1 MTGPAESGTVDG
13 VLSLG
18 ETWTYTY
25 YYDATQSDIN
35 NNGIDKY
42 GVADNDGDIDNEATF
57 TDNFGTPKSDPA
69 EVPIARDI
77 NWTIDKT
84 ASVPGGSVDVAG
96 ETITYTVVIANIGN
110 VDLSGSLVDSLPG
123 IYGMTGPAESGTVD
137 GVLSLGET
145 WTYTYYYD
153 ATQSDINNNG
163 IDKYGVADNDGD
175 IDNEATFTDNFGT
188 PKSDPAEV
196 PIAQNVNWTIDK
208 TASVPGGSVDVAG
221 ETITYTVVIA
231 NIGNVDLTGSLVDSL
246 PGIYGMTGPAESGT
260 VDGVLSLGE
269 TWTYTYYY
277 DATQSDINNNGIDK
291 YGVADN
297 DGDIDNEATF
307 TDNFGTPKSDPAEVP
322 VVQPQQCTGCLKIC
336 KYEDKNG
343 NGQKDSGEPYLSGW
357 EFTITNNSGYSK
369 SVTTA
374 GGSCGCSCDYCVT
387 TCDLAAGEYTITE
400 TLKAGWTCTTGNPRT
415 VTVECD
421 KTTTVKFG
429 NQKPCSGCLKIY
441 KYNDKNG
448 NGQKDCGE
456 AYLSGWTFNVTDSQ
470 GNSQSVTTGTGGYV
484 TICNL
489 LLGQYTITE
498 TLKAGWTCTTGNP
511 RTVTVGCDKTTTVK
525 FGNQKPC
532 SGCLKIYKYNDKN
545 GNGRK
550 DCREAYLSG
559 WTFNVTD
566 SQGNSQLV
574 TTNSGGYVT
583 ICNLAPGVYNVTE
596 TLKAGWTCTTGNPLN
611 NVTVVS
617 GKTTTVYFGNKQ

>member
-1 MTGPAESGTVDG
+1 
-13 VLSLG
+13 
-18 ETWTYTY
+18 
-25 YYDATQSDIN
+25 
-35 NNGIDKY
+35 
-42 GVADNDGDIDNEATF
+42 
-57 TDNFGTPKSDPA
+57 
-69 EVPIARDI
+69 
-77 NWTIDKT
+77 
-84 ASVPGGSVDVAG
+84 
-96 ETITYTVVIANIGN
+96 

-145 WTYTYYYD
+145 WTYTYYYN

-322 VVQPQQCTGCLKIC
+322 IAQNVNWTIDKTASVPGGSVDVAGETITYTVVIANIGNVDLSGSLVDSLPGIYGMTGPAESGTVDGVLSPGETWTYTYYYDATQSDINNNGIDKYGVADNDGDIDNEATFTDNFGTPKSDPAEVPVVQPQQCTGCLKIC
-336 KYEDKNG
+336 KFEDKNG
-343 NGQKDSGEPYLSGW
+343 NQKKDCGESYLSGW
-357 EFTITNNSGYSK
+357 VFNVTGPGGYSQ
-369 SVTTA
+369 SFTT
-374 GGSCGCSCDYCVT
+374 GGGGATCGCRCDCKCDYCVT
-387 TCDLAAGEYTITE
+387 TCGLAPGEYTITE
-400 TLKAGWTCTTGNPRT
+400 IPQAGWTCTTGNPRT
-415 VTVECD
+415 VAVVCD
-421 KTTTVKFG
+421 KTTTVNFG
-429 NQKPCSGCLKIY
+429 NQKPCPGCLKIY

-448 NGQKDCGE
+448 NGKKDCGE
-456 AYLSGWTFNVTDSQ
+456 SYLSGWVFTVTDSQ
-470 GNSQSVTTGTGGYV
+470 GKSWSGTTNWYGYV

-489 LLGQYTITE
+489 L
-498 TLKAGWTCTTGNP
+498 
-511 RTVTVGCDKTTTVK
+511 
-525 FGNQKPC
+525 
-532 SGCLKIYKYNDKN
+532 
-545 GNGRK
+545 
-550 DCREAYLSG
+550 
-559 WTFNVTD
+559 
-566 SQGNSQLV
+566 
-574 TTNSGGYVT
+574 
-583 ICNLAPGVYNVTE
+583 PGVYTVTE
-596 TLKAGWTCTTGNPLN
+596 TPKTSWTCTTGNPLN

-617 GKTTTVYFGNKQ
+617 GKTTTVYFGNKKQCNTCR